1 MGGEGEG
8 GHAQVDLEGVEGGAG
23 GHEGVQG
30 RYPGL
35 RAAAAVLE
43 RPETQPFQNIFPIT
57 DIATY
62 RLNQLRGQCSEN
74 HVKCITRWKGRDG
87 VTITI
92 FFQHTRDGH
101 ETGYL

>member
-1 MGGEGEG
+1 MNERGGLMSLTPKFGMFLKSPCLP
-8 GHAQVDLEGVEGGAG
+8 QL
-23 GHEGVQG
+23 
-30 RYPGL
+30 
-35 RAAAAVLE
+35 
-43 RPETQPFQNIFPIT
+43 FQNIFPIT

-62 RLNQLRGQCSEN
+62 KLNQLRGQCSEN
-74 HVKCITRWKGRDG
+74 HLKCITRWKGRDG